1 MVMDIDQRWR
11 LRYPVDHHLRSDE
24 GYPIASQMEESLY
37 KCSQCCENKNKDLEK
52 YEKLEKIYIYIDP
65 KKILFFRPCKFF
77 ITRYC
82 SKIFQKIKAC
92 ALSMLLWKIYIPIFV
107 YLA

>member
-52 YEKLEKIYIYIDP
+52 YEKLEKNIYIY
-65 KKILFFRPCKFF
+65 
-77 ITRYC
+77 
-82 SKIFQKIKAC
+82 
-92 ALSMLLWKIYIPIFV
+92 
-107 YLA
+107 